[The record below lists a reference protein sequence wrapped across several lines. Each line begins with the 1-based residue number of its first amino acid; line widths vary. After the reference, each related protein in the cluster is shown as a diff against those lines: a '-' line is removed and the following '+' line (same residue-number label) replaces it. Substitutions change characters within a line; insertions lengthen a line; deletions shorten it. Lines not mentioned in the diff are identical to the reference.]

1 MMKHSLTVFS
11 RFLAVFVVIF
21 LGITAVVPQS
31 TVKDDDAVLPI
42 WTDINEKTDTDIIEV
57 FKRGIITGGTDGEY
71 GKNVPITASE
81 TAYASVRIYEYE
93 TGIDYSF
100 NYYNAKDSEKYIK
113 KAEKYNLWDERLP
126 RLNEALTREEF
137 CAVISKLDKN
147 SKKLNKIKGAAGLD
161 SLTYRDEVTKMY
173 NLGIMIEENVT
184 EAFSSEKKMTRSD
197 AAELIMI
204 YLEPKRR
211 VKIVMPDYDAMEK
224 TLTEKMSGWQG
235 DWSLYFEDCKTGRQ
249 ISINSHQVY
258 SASLI
263 KLFVAQTAY
272 QKVADGKLAKSQRLE
287 DEIRK
292 MLTYSDNEAWK
303 YLARA
308 LGNGGYSRGMAAVTE
323 TAQASGFSD
332 TGQFYKGSHKNY
344 NFTSV
349 NDCGA
354 YLRGLLNGTI
364 VNQEYSE
371 KILSLL
377 KQQQHL
383 HKIPSGIPDEVV
395 IANKTGEL
403 DYMQGDAAIVYA
415 PSGTYILVIIGDSLN
430 NGYGQVGKFTELSKT
445 VYEFLN

>member
-1 MMKHSLTVFS
+1 MKNNIAVFF

-31 TVKDDDAVLPI
+31 TVKDDDAVFPI
-42 WTDINEKTDTDIIEV
+42 WSDVNEKTDSDIIEV
-57 FKRGIITGGTDGEY
+57 FKRGIITGGTDGKY

-93 TGIDYSF
+93 KGLDYSF
-100 NYYNAKDSEKYIK
+100 NYYKAIDGEKYIK
-113 KAEKYNLWDERLP
+113 KAEKYKIWDERLP
-126 RLNEALTREEF
+126 KPDEPLTREEF
-137 CAVISKLDKN
+137 CAVISKLDTK
-147 SKKLNKIKGAAGLD
+147 SKKLNNIKGTAGLD
-161 SLTYRDEVTKMY
+161 SLTYRDEVIKMY
-173 NLGIMIEENVT
+173 NLGIMLEENVA
-184 EAFSSEKKMTRSD
+184 ESFSCEKQMTRSD
-197 AAELIMI
+197 AAKLIMT
-204 YLEPKRR
+204 YLEPERR
-211 VKIVMPDYDAMEK
+211 IKIVMPDYATMEK

-235 DWSLYFEDCKTGRQ
+235 DWSLYFEDCKTGTK

-272 QKVADGKLAKSQRLE
+272 QKVAEGKLAKTQRLE

-308 LGNGGYSRGMAAVTE
+308 LGNGGYSRGMAEVTE

-354 YLRGLLNGTI
+354 YLGQILNGTI
-364 VNQEYSE
+364 VNKEYSE

-383 HKIPSGIPDEVV
+383 HKIPSGIPDGAI

-403 DYMQGDAAIVYA
+403 DYMQGDAAIVYS
-415 PSGTYILVIIGDSLN
+415 PGGTYILVIIGDSLN
-430 NGYGQVGKFTELSKT
+430 NGYGQVAKFTELSKL

>member
-1 MMKHSLTVFS
+1 MKHNVAVFF

-31 TVKDDDAVLPI
+31 TVKDDDAVLPV
-42 WTDINEKTDTDIIEV
+42 WADINEKTDTDVIEV

-93 TGIDYSF
+93 TGLDYSF

-113 KAEKYNLWDERLP
+113 KAEEYKLWDERLP
-126 RLNEALTREEF
+126 KADEALTREEF

-147 SKKLNKIKGAAGLD
+147 SKKLNKMKGAAGLD
-161 SLTYRDEVTKMY
+161 SLTYRDEIIKMY
-173 NLGIMIEENVT
+173 NLGIMLDENVA
-184 EAFSSEKKMTRSD
+184 EAFSAEKQITRSE
-197 AAELIMI
+197 AAKLVMI

-211 VKIVMPDYDAMEK
+211 VKIVMPDYETMEK

-263 KLFVAQTAY
+263 KLFVAQTTY
-272 QKVADGKLAKSQRLE
+272 QKVADGKLSKTQRLE

-323 TAQASGFSD
+323 MAQESGFSD

-354 YLRGLLNGTI
+354 YLRELLNGTI

-395 IANKTGEL
+395 TANKTGEL

>member
-57 FKRGIITGGTDGEY
+57 FKRGIIAGGTDGEY

-81 TAYASVRIYEYE
+81 TAYAAVRIYEYE

-197 AAELIMI
+197 AAEPIMI

-211 VKIVMPDYDAMEK
+211 VKIVMPDYGAMEK
-224 TLTEKMSGWQG
+224 TLTEKMTGWQG